1 MHTTLSSQ
9 ILHYCS
15 TVLHYCGW
23 EAERC
28 QDGQLHGDRH
38 LCACC
43 MSREQSGGLTGM
55 SILAPIIRYLYLRPW
70 SMLPNFFV
78 QEFYK
83 PVVTPFEM
91 EVACLRYVVNTHTC
105 SVLCCLQSAHCSC
118 TGLEIGVE
126 IVSLTIRNSSQ
137 VLPLCIVHVVF
148 ESTRYNACTACWHSC
163 WYVNSCT
170 TACTISTWL
179 WYS

>member
-38 LCACC
+38 LCTCC

-55 SILAPIIRYLYLRPW
+55 SILAPIIRYLYLRP
-70 SMLPNFFV
+70 
-78 QEFYK
+78 
-83 PVVTPFEM
+83 
-91 EVACLRYVVNTHTC
+91 
-105 SVLCCLQSAHCSC
+105 
-118 TGLEIGVE
+118 
-126 IVSLTIRNSSQ
+126 
-137 VLPLCIVHVVF
+137 
-148 ESTRYNACTACWHSC
+148 
-163 WYVNSCT
+163 
-170 TACTISTWL
+170 
-179 WYS
+179 